1 MKMAGLRR
9 SPIFSLYGSARLID
23 FAGWEMPVYFSSIK
37 QEHLAVREKAGL
49 FDTSHMGEILVRGK
63 DALSFAQ
70 RVFSN
75 DLARISSGKAQY
87 GAFLNYEAGIID
99 DVIAYLLEENEVFFC
114 VNAVNTE
121 KDYKWLVQNLAGDDA
136 QILNLSEQYAQLAL
150 QGPVS
155 AQVLSRLNPEPAE
168 KLAGF
173 EFCSCILLGEE
184 AMVSRTGYT
193 GEDGF
198 EIFYPAE
205 KAPQLWQAFLE
216 KGADLGLIPCGL
228 GARDTLRLEMG
239 YPLWGRDINED
250 TTPLEA
256 GLDWIVGWQ
265 KPNFIGKDF
274 LERQK
279 NLGVAK
285 KRVGIMMTEPGIAR
299 TGYPIK
305 KNSQPVGKITSGTKT
320 PCLEQAIAMGY
331 VAVEYSQSGTELL
344 VEIRGKDKK
353 ARVVVMPFYQKS

>member
-1 MKMAGLRR
+1 MEAGLRR
-9 SPIFSLYGSARLID
+9 SAIFSAYRSARLID
-23 FAGWEMPVYFSSIK
+23 FAGWEMPVYFTSIK
-37 QEHLAVREKAGL
+37 QEHLAVRERAGL
-49 FDTSHMGEILVRGK
+49 FDTSHMGEILVKGK

-75 DLARISSGKAQY
+75 DLAGVSSGRAQY
-87 GAFLNYEAGIID
+87 GAFLNYEAGIVD
-99 DVIAYLLEENEVFFC
+99 DVIAYLLGEDEILFC

-150 QGPVS
+150 QGPAS

-168 KLAGF
+168 GLSGF
-173 EFCSCILLGEE
+173 EFCFCSLLGEQ
-184 AMVSRTGYT
+184 ALVSRTGYT

-205 KAPQLWQAFLE
+205 KSLKLWQALLE
-216 KGADLGLIPCGL
+216 KGADFGLIPCGL

-239 YPLWGRDINED
+239 YPLWGRDINEN

-256 GLDWIVGWQ
+256 SLNWIVGWQ

-279 NLGVAK
+279 SLGVAK
-285 KRVGIMMTEPGIAR
+285 IRVGIIMSEPGIAR
-299 TGYPIK
+299 AGYLIK
-305 KNSQPVGKITSGTKT
+305 DDKSQSIGKITSGTKT

-331 VAVEYSQSGTELL
+331 VPVEYSQPGTELL

-353 ARVVVMPFYQKS
+353 ARVVEMPFYQKS